1 MLHQPS
7 SETPIV
13 DTDHPSTVC
22 ILFILCAND
31 NAWATGFMCGLR
43 CAVASPL
50 LLLFLFFLLLCFSC
64 FFAFLLLCFCWFSLF
79 CFSAFLLL
87 CFCAFLLLLFPFLH
101 SCVFAALPLP
111 AALLRFFAVSLLFFF
126 FCFILSCLYSFW
138 DLIENLT
145 SNLEKRTDTFT
156 RKCFYTQT
164 LLLHTK
170 AFIHTDA
177 FTHRSCY
184 AQGFLQTDAPVFY
197 YQNFMLCWG
206 TCAGQLKISMLPQ
219 FLTIEA
225 HFVRNCRIFIAR
237 CHRAAFTENRNS
249 QKREG
254 RERERETENE
264 RQREREKRMQDL
276 KMWDL
281 QR

>member
-50 LLLFLFFLLLCFSC
+50 LLPFLFFLLLCFSC

-101 SCVFAALPLP
+101 SCVFAALLLP

-126 FCFILSCLYSFW
+126 FCFILSCLYPFW
-138 DLIENLT
+138 DLIENPK
-145 SNLEKRTDTFT
+145 SNLEKRTDTST

-170 AFIHTDA
+170 AF
-177 FTHRSCY
+177 THRRFHTQKLLCTGFFTDRRSSFLLSKCHVMLGNLRGA
-184 AQGFLQTDAPVFY
+184 AQNLNAAAVFDDRTS
-197 YQNFMLCWG
+197 F
-206 TCAGQLKISMLPQ
+206 
-219 FLTIEA
+219 
-225 HFVRNCRIFIAR
+225 
-237 CHRAAFTENRNS
+237 RA
-249 QKREG
+249 
-254 RERERETENE
+254 
-264 RQREREKRMQDL
+264 
-276 KMWDL
+276 
-281 QR
+281 